1 MDIREGLGNM
11 IVKYANGKPRRSTT
25 FPYEFDGFHSS
36 EKFLAIELSGSFDC
50 VFGIPWFARHQTG
63 IDRLTGTESQDVSDV
78 VEHEFPRPDEQ
89 RFSGDDDNVVKHG
102 FPRLD
107 EQWLSPDED
116 DDDVV

>member
-63 IDRLTGTESQDVSDV
+63 IDGLTGTVRRRDIDVNAV
-78 VEHEFPRPDEQ
+78 LAFLCGTPNQ
-89 RFSGDDDNVVKHG
+89 
-102 FPRLD
+102 
-107 EQWLSPDED
+107 
-116 DDDVV
+116 